1 MNDLEHNEND
11 YKALASKWLDGTI
24 TQEEEVRFASWY
36 NREENQKLTIP
47 EEFAVNESVHRNRML
62 AEINKRIGVNKKM
75 QLWPKLVAAALI
87 GALFISGLYLL
98 IRPFA
103 KDEAAMIVLKR
114 QDIPAGKNK
123 AILTLANGKV
133 LALSDLAVGAQSR
146 HDGAIITKNRDGQ
159 LQYQVVD
166 AENNTN
172 EIAYNTISTPRGG
185 QYQVNLPDGT
195 KIWLNSASSLKFPTS
210 FKKLGERKVELHGEG
225 YFEVAKDKTRQF
237 RVVSNQQTVTVY
249 GTHFNINAYSDEDEK
264 VTTLLEGSVDV
275 NHVLLQPNEQS
286 VIKGGQVKVQPADV
300 ETVMAWKNGYF
311 RFEEER
317 LDVIMK
323 KVSRWYDVDVEFDN
337 PALKELEF
345 GVVTSRSGNLSGIL
359 KMLEMT
365 HEVYFTIRDKKITVM
380 NYTKSDHAR

>member
-47 EEFAVNESVHRNRML
+47 EEFAANESVHRNRML

-123 AILTLANGKV
+123 AILTLANGEV

-146 HDGAIITKNRDGQ
+146 HDGAIITKNSDGQ

-195 KIWLNSASSLKFPTS
+195 KIWLNSASSLTFPTS
-210 FKKLGERKVELHGEG
+210 FKKLGERKVELNGEG
-225 YFEVAKDKTRQF
+225 YFEVAKDKTRPF

-249 GTHFNINAYSDEDEK
+249 GTHFNINAYGDEDEK